1 MLELPKDLTKIS
13 SPFIAFCGDSNLSS
27 FIADRFFRDGSTHY
41 NIEFLNN
48 QDEKNMIQKTDKQ
61 KTNVEYIMK
70 GSWYEKHSQKY
81 PALCLFCIS
90 VDLTKF
96 TQDRSSWLQSVKE
109 QFSEIVNYCNT
120 SEGKLEYD
128 GSSEKCIND
137 CSRFTTDGNSK
148 YIQEKYI
155 VTNPSIA
162 LAIITDKTIIGILSL
177 VWHETFEKCGLSLL
191 SFSKQIL
198 LKQKSRII
206 V

>member
-48 QDEKNMIQKTDKQ
+48 QDEKNMIQKTDKP

-109 QFSEIVNYCNT
+109 QFSEIVNWFPEKKPAFLSIFVCPGNKDGLLQNGIR
-120 SEGKLEYD
+120 EDMLIREYV
-128 GSSEKCIND
+128 I
-137 CSRFTTDGNSK
+137 
-148 YIQEKYI
+148 YY
-155 VTNPSIA
+155 
-162 LAIITDKTIIGILSL
+162 L
-177 VWHETFEKCGLSLL
+177 
-191 SFSKQIL
+191 
-198 LKQKSRII
+198 
-206 V
+206 